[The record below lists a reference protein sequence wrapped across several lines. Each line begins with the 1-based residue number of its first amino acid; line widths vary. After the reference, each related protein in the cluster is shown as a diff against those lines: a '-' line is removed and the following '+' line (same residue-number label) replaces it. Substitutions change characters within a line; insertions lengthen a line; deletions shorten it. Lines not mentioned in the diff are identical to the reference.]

1 MTSRTSR
8 ARCHIR
14 FGCVTL
20 ALVVTLTHNPRWV
33 VTYLLIGWRHYDVIG
48 WRWDF
53 PKWGLPSWF
62 SQKGYYS
69 PMGQIYTKKVTET
82 FMSAKHFPFFTV
94 TGTATHHRPRKH
106 GVKGVLWPPT
116 FRSGGQAMLF
126 DPPLFP
132 CVKIHH
138 ILLLCSVILL
148 VVSFTCFQVRNNKN
162 ILSSLDWSSIRCFHW
177 SVLTALQV
185 QWLAA
190 PLLFTLLLYFII
202 YIYGFDSVV
211 TITQH

>member
-1 MTSRTSR
+1 MTELSVCVCFNECAKTAHRTASSDVPIDRGSTGSRGS
-8 ARCHIR
+8 
-14 FGCVTL
+14 FD
-20 ALVVTLTHNPRWV
+20 PP
-33 VTYLLIGWRHYDVIG
+33 LLEV
-48 WRWDF
+48 
-53 PKWGLPSWF
+53 
-62 SQKGYYS
+62 
-69 PMGQIYTKKVTET
+69 
-82 FMSAKHFPFFTV
+82 
-94 TGTATHHRPRKH
+94 
-106 GVKGVLWPPT
+106 
-116 FRSGGQAMLF
+116 GGQAMLF

-202 YIYGFDSVV
+202 YIYGFEYWRV
-211 TITQH
+211 QWRQRFAF